1 MKDQN
6 DNFEGCSRH
15 YSSDGYI
22 WEAKDLHFMGSQRV
36 GHDWVTKLNWTENQ
50 NYIKASEH
58 VNILFNKI
66 IFD

>member
-36 GHDWVTKLNWTENQ
+36 GHD
-50 NYIKASEH
+50 
-58 VNILFNKI
+58 
-66 IFD
+66 